1 MLFFYQAK
9 TKEGEEKKGAIEAPS
24 PELALLALQ
33 RRDLIIISL
42 TPSEEKKGVL
52 LREFSFF
59 GKIKHRD
66 IVILSRQLAIL
77 FETKVPVITSF
88 EILIKEASNKN
99 LKKNLQEILEDIQ
112 GGLPISQA
120 MRRHPE
126 VFSDFYTNMIKVGE
140 EAGKLD
146 EIFAFLADYLER
158 NYELASKAK
167 NALIYPAFVFGAF
180 IVVMAVMLVVV
191 IPKISDIIKETG
203 QPIPLYTKIVIGVSD
218 FTKSFGIFFLIIAGL
233 GLALLWWYYLKT
245 GKGRLL
251 VARMQI
257 SIPIFGSLFRK
268 IYLARISDNLQ
279 TLLNGGVSMVKS
291 LEITSA
297 TIENPIYSQI
307 VKESMEMVKAGSSL
321 SDAFS
326 QYQDISSLFVQMIKV
341 GEETGRL
348 DKILSSISRFYQ
360 KEVDNAID
368 NMVGLIEPIIIVV
381 LGLAVGIMVASVL
394 IPIYNIT
401 ATI

>member
-33 RRDLIIISL
+33 RRELIIISL
-42 TPSEEKKGVL
+42 TLSGEKKGL
-52 LREFSFF
+52 LREFYFF

-77 FETKVPVITSF
+77 FEAKVPVITSF
-88 EILIKEASNKN
+88 EILIKETSNKN

-126 VFSDFYTNMIKVGE
+126 IFSDFYTNMIKVGE

-146 EIFAFLADYLER
+146 EIFTFLADYLER
-158 NYELASKAK
+158 NYELTNKAK

-180 IVVMAVMLVVV
+180 IIVMIVMLTVV
-191 IPKISDIIKETG
+191 IPKIADIIKETG
-203 QPIPLYTKIVIGVSD
+203 QPIPLYTKIVIGASD

-233 GLALLWWYYLKT
+233 ALALFWWYYLRT
-245 GKGRLL
+245 EKGRLL

-257 SIPIFGSLFRK
+257 SVPIFGELFRK
-268 IYLARISDNLQ
+268 IYLARLSDNLQ

-291 LEITSA
+291 LEIASA
-297 TIENPIYSQI
+297 TVGSPIYSQI
-307 VKESMEMVKAGSSL
+307 VKESVEMVKGGSSL

-326 QYQDISSLFVQMIKV
+326 QYPDISSLFVQMIKV

-348 DKILSSISRFYQ
+348 DKILNSISRFYQ
-360 KEVDNAID
+360 KEVDNAVN
-368 NMVGLIEPIIIVV
+368 NMVGLIEPIVIVV
-381 LGLAVGIMVASVL
+381 LGLAVGLMVASVL

>member
-24 PELALLALQ
+24 SELALLALQ

-42 TPSEEKKGVL
+42 LASGEKKGL

-59 GKIKHRD
+59 GKIAHRD

-88 EILIKEASNKN
+88 EILINETSNKN

-146 EIFAFLADYLER
+146 EIFTYLADYLER
-158 NYELASKAK
+158 NYELTSKAK

-180 IVVMAVMLVVV
+180 IIVMIVMLAVV
-191 IPKISDIIKETG
+191 IPKIADSIKETG
-203 QPIPLYTKIVIGVSD
+203 QPIPLYTKIVIGFSD
-218 FTKSFGIFFLIIAGL
+218 FTKSFGIFFLIIVGL
-233 GLALLWWYYLKT
+233 GLALFWWYYLKT
-245 GKGRLL
+245 EKGRLL
-251 VARMQI
+251 VARIQI
-257 SIPIFGSLFRK
+257 SIPIFGELFRK
-268 IYLARISDNLQ
+268 IYLARLSDNLQ
-279 TLLNGGVSMVKS
+279 TLLKGGISMVKS

-297 TIENPIYSQI
+297 TIGSPIYSQI

-321 SDAFS
+321 SGAFS

-348 DKILSSISRFYQ
+348 DKILNSISRFYQ
-360 KEVDNAID
+360 KEVDNTID
-368 NMVGLIEPIIIVV
+368 NIVGLIEPIVIVV

-401 ATI
+401 AAI